1 MTMQK
6 YYFEFYGLSFSCVY
20 HLFVCVI
27 KGYTHPDCDSSV
39 FLFWSFLCLFLL
51 LCVTCSAR
59 FVSTLWISR
68 GNLLLRKVN
77 NIKNSNTQINKY
89 QAHLSE
95 KNMKLP
101 NQFKNPSQAQ
111 KNLSPADYLEEAAQ
125 WNWSP
130 WGSVLPWD
138 CLTGLTLNV
147 RTSVSWSFFSS
158 WVEEVRVDFMV

>member
-1 MTMQK
+1 M
-6 YYFEFYGLSFSCVY
+6 CVSLVCLCDKGA
-20 HLFVCVI
+20 HTSWMWLF
-27 KGYTHPDCDSSV
+27 G
-39 FLFWSFLCLFLL
+39 FSFLVLSVSLSAR
-51 LCVTCSAR
+51 VTCRAR

-77 NIKNSNTQINKY
+77 NIKNCNTQINKY

-111 KNLSPADYLEEAAQ
+111 ENLSPADYLEEAAQ